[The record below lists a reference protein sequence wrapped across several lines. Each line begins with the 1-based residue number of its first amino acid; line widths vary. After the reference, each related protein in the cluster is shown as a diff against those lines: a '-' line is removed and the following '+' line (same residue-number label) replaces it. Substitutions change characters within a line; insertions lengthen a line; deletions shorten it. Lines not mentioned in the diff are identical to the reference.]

1 MKKNNK
7 PTDAKRTFATCG
19 LSALCIAALAG
30 TWLLTR
36 EPEREFTPAPTEQAN
51 QTDRWEEKPGV
62 EAATLPSTAPK
73 AIRQEGTASDNTQAV
88 VSEDGTGSTTSLSDS
103 STREEA
109 LQEKPAKPPVTTD
122 DVTNPDR
129 QPEYD
134 PPAQQAQAPTPPQD
148 TPTDGSGT
156 GAPTGS
162 SSTETPSGDTG
173 TGTSP
178 GDTGTDS
185 SHQGQVYDP
194 VFGWVTPSSVQQDT
208 IDSDGDINKQI
219 GTMGGS

>member
-1 MKKNNK
+1 MKKNSK
-7 PTDAKRTFATCG
+7 PTDAKRTLAICG

-30 TWLLTR
+30 AWLLTR
-36 EPEREFTPAPTEQAN
+36 EPESDFTPAPTEQAG
-51 QTDRWEEKPGV
+51 QTDRWEENLGT
-62 EAATLPSTAPK
+62 EAATLPSAAPE
-73 AIRQEGTASDNTQAV
+73 ATRQEGTASDNTQTV

-109 LQEKPAKPPVTTD
+109 LQEKPSEPPVTTD
-122 DVTNPDR
+122 DVTDPDR

-134 PPAQQAQAPTPPQD
+134 PPVQQAQAPTPPQD
-148 TPTDGSGT
+148 SPTDG
-156 GAPTGS
+156 
-162 SSTETPSGDTG
+162 SSTETPSGDSG
-173 TGTSP
+173 N
-178 GDTGTDS
+178 DS

>member
-1 MKKNNK
+1 MKKNSK
-7 PTDAKRTFATCG
+7 PTDAKRTLAICG

-30 TWLLTR
+30 AWLLTR
-36 EPEREFTPAPTEQAN
+36 EPESDFTPAPTEQAG
-51 QTDRWEEKPGV
+51 QTDRWEENLGT
-62 EAATLPSTAPK
+62 EAATLPSAAPE
-73 AIRQEGTASDNTQAV
+73 ATRQEGTASDNTQTV

-109 LQEKPAKPPVTTD
+109 LQEKPSEPPVTTD
-122 DVTNPDR
+122 DVTDPDR

-134 PPAQQAQAPTPPQD
+134 PPVQQAQAPTPPQD
-148 TPTDGSGT
+148 SPTDG
-156 GAPTGS
+156 
-162 SSTETPSGDTG
+162 SSTETPSGDSG
-173 TGTSP
+173 N
-178 GDTGTDS
+178 DS

-208 IDSDGDINKQI
+208 IDSDGDISKQI

>member
-7 PTDAKRTFATCG
+7 PTDTKRTPTICG

-30 TWLLTR
+30 AWLLTR
-36 EPEREFTPAPTEQAN
+36 EPERDFTPAPTEQAD
-51 QTDRWEEKPGV
+51 QTDRWEEKPGM
-62 EAATLPSTAPK
+62 ETATLPSAAPE
-73 AIRQEGTASDNTQAV
+73 ATRQEGTASDNTQTV

-109 LQEKPAKPPVTTD
+109 LQEKPSEPPVTMD
-122 DVTNPDR
+122 DVTDPDR
-129 QPEYD
+129 QPEYN

-148 TPTDGSGT
+148 SPTDGSGT
-156 GAPTGS
+156 
-162 SSTETPSGDTG
+162 ETPSGD
-173 TGTSP
+173 S
-178 GDTGTDS
+178 GTDG

-219 GTMGGS
+219 CTMGGS

>member
-7 PTDAKRTFATCG
+7 PTDAKRTFAICS

-30 TWLLTR
+30 TWFLTR
-36 EPEREFTPAPTEQAN
+36 EPESDFTPAPTEQAG
-51 QTDRWEEKPGV
+51 QTDRWEENPGV
-62 EAATLPSTAPK
+62 EAATLPSAAPGST
-73 AIRQEGTASDNTQAV
+73 RQEGTASDNTQTV

-109 LQEKPAKPPVTTD
+109 TQEKPSEPPMTTD
-122 DVTNPDR
+122 DVTDPDR

-134 PPAQQAQAPTPPQD
+134 PPVQQAQAPTPPQD
-148 TPTDGSGT
+148 SPTDGSGT
-156 GAPTGS
+156 
-162 SSTETPSGDTG
+162 ETPS
-173 TGTSP
+173 

-208 IDSDGDINKQI
+208 IDSDGDINKQV

>member
-7 PTDAKRTFATCG
+7 PTDTKRTPAICG

-30 TWLLTR
+30 AWLLTR
-36 EPEREFTPAPTEQAN
+36 EPESDFTPAPTEQAG
-51 QTDRWEEKPGV
+51 QTDRWEENLGT
-62 EAATLPSTAPK
+62 EAATLPSAAPE
-73 AIRQEGTASDNTQAV
+73 ATRQEGTASDNTQTV

-109 LQEKPAKPPVTTD
+109 LQEKPSEPPVTTD
-122 DVTNPDR
+122 DVTDPDR

-134 PPAQQAQAPTPPQD
+134 PPVQQAQAPTPPQD
-148 TPTDGSGT
+148 SPTDG
-156 GAPTGS
+156 
-162 SSTETPSGDTG
+162 SSTETPSGDSG
-173 TGTSP
+173 N
-178 GDTGTDS
+178 DS

>member
-1 MKKNNK
+1 MKKNSK
-7 PTDAKRTFATCG
+7 PTDAKRTLAICG

-30 TWLLTR
+30 AWLLTR
-36 EPEREFTPAPTEQAN
+36 EPESDFTPAPTEQAD
-51 QTDRWEEKPGV
+51 QTDRWEENLGT
-62 EAATLPSTAPK
+62 EAATLPSTAPE
-73 AIRQEGTASDNTQAV
+73 ATRQEGTASDNTQTV

-109 LQEKPAKPPVTTD
+109 LQEKPSEPPVTTD
-122 DVTNPDR
+122 DVTDPDR

-134 PPAQQAQAPTPPQD
+134 PPVQQAQAPTPPQD
-148 TPTDGSGT
+148 SPTDG
-156 GAPTGS
+156 
-162 SSTETPSGDTG
+162 SSTETPSGDSG
-173 TGTSP
+173 N
-178 GDTGTDS
+178 DS

-219 GTMGGS
+219 GTMGGN

>member
-7 PTDAKRTFATCG
+7 PTDAKRTFAICS

-30 TWLLTR
+30 AWLLTR
-36 EPEREFTPAPTEQAN
+36 EPKTDFAPAPTEQTE
-51 QTDRWEEKPGV
+51 QTDRWEENPGV
-62 EAATLPSTAPK
+62 EAATLPSAAPGGT
-73 AIRQEGTASDNTQAV
+73 RQEGTASDNTQSV
-88 VSEDGTGSTTSLSDS
+88 VSEDGTGTTTSLSDS

-109 LQEKPAKPPVTTD
+109 TQEKPSEPPMTTD
-122 DVTNPDR
+122 DVTDPDR

-134 PPAQQAQAPTPPQD
+134 PPVQQTQAPTPPQD
-148 TPTDGSGT
+148 SPTDGSD
-156 GAPTGS
+156 
-162 SSTETPSGDTG
+162 TETPS
-173 TGTSP
+173 

>member
-1 MKKNNK
+1 M
-7 PTDAKRTFATCG
+7 
-19 LSALCIAALAG
+19 
-30 TWLLTR
+30 
-36 EPEREFTPAPTEQAN
+36 
-51 QTDRWEEKPGV
+51 
-62 EAATLPSTAPK
+62 
-73 AIRQEGTASDNTQAV
+73 

-109 LQEKPAKPPVTTD
+109 TQEKPSEPPMTTD
-122 DVTNPDR
+122 DVTDPDR

-134 PPAQQAQAPTPPQD
+134 PPVQQAQAPTPPQD
-148 TPTDGSGT
+148 SPTDGSD
-156 GAPTGS
+156 
-162 SSTETPSGDTG
+162 TETPSGD
-173 TGTSP
+173 S
-178 GDTGTDS
+178 GTDS

>member
-1 MKKNNK
+1 M
-7 PTDAKRTFATCG
+7 
-19 LSALCIAALAG
+19 
-30 TWLLTR
+30 
-36 EPEREFTPAPTEQAN
+36 
-51 QTDRWEEKPGV
+51 
-62 EAATLPSTAPK
+62 EAATLPSAAPE
-73 AIRQEGTASDNTQAV
+73 ATRQEGTASDNTQTV

-109 LQEKPAKPPVTTD
+109 QQEKPSEPPVTTD
-122 DVTNPDR
+122 DVTDPDR

-134 PPAQQAQAPTPPQD
+134 PPVQQAQAPTPPQD
-148 TPTDGSGT
+148 SPTDGSGT
-156 GAPTGS
+156 
-162 SSTETPSGDTG
+162 ETPSGD
-173 TGTSP
+173 S
-178 GDTGTDS
+178 GTDG

>member
-1 MKKNNK
+1 MKKNSK
-7 PTDAKRTFATCG
+7 PTDAKRTLAICG

-30 TWLLTR
+30 AWLLTR
-36 EPEREFTPAPTEQAN
+36 EPESDFTPAPTEQAG
-51 QTDRWEEKPGV
+51 QTDRWEENLGT
-62 EAATLPSTAPK
+62 EAATLPSAAPE
-73 AIRQEGTASDNTQAV
+73 ATRQEGTASDNTQTV

-109 LQEKPAKPPVTTD
+109 TQEKPSEPPMTTD
-122 DVTNPDR
+122 DVTDPDR

-134 PPAQQAQAPTPPQD
+134 PPVQQAQAPTPPQD
-148 TPTDGSGT
+148 SPTDGSGT
-156 GAPTGS
+156 
-162 SSTETPSGDTG
+162 ETPS
-173 TGTSP
+173 

-208 IDSDGDINKQI
+208 IDSDGDINKQV

>member
-1 MKKNNK
+1 MKKDNK
-7 PTDAKRTFATCG
+7 PTDRKRTFAVCG
-19 LSALCIAALAG
+19 LSTLCIAVLAG
-30 TWLLTR
+30 AWLLTR
-36 EPEREFTPAPTEQAN
+36 EPESDFTPAPTEQAG

-62 EAATLPSTAPK
+62 EAATLPSAAPE
-73 AIRQEGTASDNTQAV
+73 ATRQEGTASDNTQTV

-109 LQEKPAKPPVTTD
+109 QQEKPSEPPVTMD
-122 DVTNPDR
+122 DVTDPDR

-148 TPTDGSGT
+148 SPTDGSN
-156 GAPTGS
+156 
-162 SSTETPSGDTG
+162 TETPSGDSG
-173 TGTSP
+173 TGTPS

>member
-7 PTDAKRTFATCG
+7 PTDAKRTFAICS
-19 LSALCIAALAG
+19 LSALCIAVLAG
-30 TWLLTR
+30 AWFLTR
-36 EPEREFTPAPTEQAN
+36 EPERDFTPAPAEQAS
-51 QTDRWEEKPGV
+51 QTDKWDENPGV
-62 EAATLPSTAPK
+62 EAATLPSASPGGT
-73 AIRQEGTASDNTQAV
+73 QQGGTASDNTQTV

-103 STREEA
+103 STKEEA
-109 LQEKPAKPPVTTD
+109 LQEKPPEPPVTTD
-122 DVTNPDR
+122 DITDPDR

-134 PPAQQAQAPTPPQD
+134 PPVQQAQAPTPPQD
-148 TPTDGSGT
+148 SPTDGSG
-156 GAPTGS
+156 
-162 SSTETPSGDTG
+162 TETPSGDT
-173 TGTSP
+173 SA
-178 GDTGTDS
+178 DS

>member
-1 MKKNNK
+1 MKKNSK
-7 PTDAKRTFATCG
+7 PTDAKRTLAICG

-30 TWLLTR
+30 AWLLTR
-36 EPEREFTPAPTEQAN
+36 EPESDFTPAPTEQAG
-51 QTDRWEEKPGV
+51 QTDRWEENLGT
-62 EAATLPSTAPK
+62 EAATLPSAAPE
-73 AIRQEGTASDNTQAV
+73 ATRQEGTASDNTQTV

-103 STREEA
+103 SIREEA
-109 LQEKPAKPPVTTD
+109 QQEKPSEPPVTTD
-122 DVTNPDR
+122 DVTDPDR

-148 TPTDGSGT
+148 SPTDGSD
-156 GAPTGS
+156 
-162 SSTETPSGDTG
+162 TETPSGD
-173 TGTSP
+173 S
-178 GDTGTDS
+178 GTDS

>member
-7 PTDAKRTFATCG
+7 PTDAKRTFAICS
-19 LSALCIAALAG
+19 LSALCIAVLAG
-30 TWLLTR
+30 AWFLTR
-36 EPEREFTPAPTEQAN
+36 EPERDFTPAPAEQAS
-51 QTDRWEEKPGV
+51 QTDKWDENPGV
-62 EAATLPSTAPK
+62 EAATLPSASPGGTQ
-73 AIRQEGTASDNTQAV
+73 QEGTASDNTQTV

-109 LQEKPAKPPVTTD
+109 LQEKPPEPPVTTD
-122 DVTNPDR
+122 DITDPGR

-134 PPAQQAQAPTPPQD
+134 PPVQQAQAPTPPQD
-148 TPTDGSGT
+148 SPTDG
-156 GAPTGS
+156 
-162 SSTETPSGDTG
+162 SSTETPSGDT
-173 TGTSP
+173 SA
-178 GDTGTDS
+178 DS

-194 VFGWVTPSSVQQDT
+194 VFGWVTPSSGQQDT